1 MLKIKICRISRQIR
15 GSPPQQESASDSIC
29 GLTGLCVY
37 LFYPN
42 LFPSQIDFPQK
53 NNRNAPLN
61 VCNSFLLHLFKVK
74 VKLEPHEEQI
84 FVDDDDEVSVSYVFL
99 QGRPCFILL
108 KVYLFYPEKI
118 QIQKCNFFSYDSFE
132 WSHRPVADLGGGPE
146 ALPPSPLFLDP
157 GSPLSKGLDD
167 RPFPTPLI
175 STSGSGTA
183 G

>member
-15 GSPPQQESASDSIC
+15 GSPPPQESASDPIC

-37 LFYPN
+37 LFCPN

-84 FVDDDDEVSVSYVFL
+84 FVDDDDEVSVSYMYL
-99 QGRPCFILL
+99 QCRLCFIVV
-108 KVYLFYPEKI
+108 KVYLFNPEKI
-118 QIQKCNFFSYDSFE
+118 QIQKCNFFLYHS
-132 WSHRPVADLGGGPE
+132 
-146 ALPPSPLFLDP
+146 PSPLFLDP
-157 GSPLSKGLDD
+157 GLPLSKGLDD
-167 RPFPTPLI
+167 CPSPQLI
-175 STSGSGTA
+175 SRSGSGTA

>member
-15 GSPPQQESASDSIC
+15 GSPPPQESASDPIC

-84 FVDDDDEVSVSYVFL
+84 FVDDDDEVRVSYMYL
-99 QGRPCFILL
+99 QCRLCFIVL
-108 KVYLFYPEKI
+108 KVYLFNPEKI
-118 QIQKCNFFSYDSFE
+118 QIQKCNFFLYHSSCTI
-132 WSHRPVADLGGGPE
+132 
-146 ALPPSPLFLDP
+146 PPPRYFWTRAPPYLMVWMTAP
-157 GSPLSKGLDD
+157 PPNLSQGLDLALQAD
-167 RPFPTPLI
+167 CY
-175 STSGSGTA
+175 
-183 G
+183 